1 MEQGLVHI
9 YCGDGKGKTTCA
21 FGLALRCAG
30 TGAQVRIAQFLKS
43 GDSGEVTAMQQFDNV
58 ELLRA
63 KQGSKFTFQMNAA
76 EKAQAARSHT
86 QLLRQAFADTQHLR
100 MLVLDEI
107 MAACSSGMVEEAHLL
122 ELIENRPEQLELVL
136 TGRNPSPQLLAL
148 ADYVT
153 EMKKVRHPYDRGIAA
168 RSGIE
173 R

>member
-1 MEQGLVHI
+1 MELGLIHI

-30 TGAQVRIAQFLKS
+30 TGARVRIAQFLK
-43 GDSGEVTAMQQFDNV
+43 GGPTGEVEAMRHLPNV
-58 ELLRA
+58 EILRA
-63 KQGSKFTFQMNAA
+63 KQGTKFTFQMDEA
-76 EKAQAARSHT
+76 EREQAKRDHMA
-86 QLLRQAFADTQHLR
+86 LLDSAFSDTEGLR

-122 ELIENRPEQLELVL
+122 ELIVNRPAQLELVM

-153 EMKKVRHPYDRGIAA
+153 EMKKVRHPYDRGIGA
-168 RSGIE
+168 RNGIE

>member
-1 MEQGLVHI
+1 MEQGLMHI

-30 TGAQVRIAQFLKS
+30 TGARVRIAQFLK
-43 GDSGEVTAMQQFDNV
+43 GGPTGEVEAMRHLPNV
-58 ELLRA
+58 EILRA
-63 KQGSKFTFQMNAA
+63 KQGTKFTFQMDEA
-76 EKAQAARSHT
+76 EREQAKQDHMA
-86 QLLRQAFADTQHLR
+86 LLDRAFSDTQGLC

>member
-1 MEQGLVHI
+1 
-9 YCGDGKGKTTCA
+9 
-21 FGLALRCAG
+21 
-30 TGAQVRIAQFLKS
+30 
-43 GDSGEVTAMQQFDNV
+43 
-58 ELLRA
+58 
-63 KQGSKFTFQMNAA
+63 
-76 EKAQAARSHT
+76 
-86 QLLRQAFADTQHLR
+86 

>member
-1 MEQGLVHI
+1 MEQGLIHI

-30 TGAQVRIAQFLKS
+30 AGGKVRIVQFLK
-43 GDSGEVTAMQQFDNV
+43 GGQTGEVTAIQHVPHV

-63 KQGSKFTFQMNAA
+63 KRGTKFTFQMNAQ
-76 EKAQAARSHT
+76 ERAQARAEHQALLDAAFT
-86 QLLRQAFADTQHLR
+86 QADGLR

-107 MAACSSGMVEEAHLL
+107 MAACSTGMVEEQHLVAL
-122 ELIENRPEQLELVL
+122 LARKPEQLEIVM
-136 TGRNPSPQLLAL
+136 TGRNPSDKLLAL
-148 ADYVT
+148 ADYIT

-168 RSGIE
+168 RTGIE

>member
-63 KQGSKFTFQMNAA
+63 KQGTKFTFQMNAE
-76 EKAQAARSHT
+76 EKVQAARDHT
-86 QLLRQAFADTQHLR
+86 QLLRQAFADTKHLR

-107 MAACSSGMVEEAHLL
+107 MAACTTGMVDTDA
-122 ELIENRPEQLELVL
+122 PA
-136 TGRNPSPQLLAL
+136 GAGGCP
-148 ADYVT
+148 
-153 EMKKVRHPYDRGIAA
+153 DRTQSAA
-168 RSGIE
+168 GAAGFGGLYHRDEKNTASV
-173 R
+173 

>member
-1 MEQGLVHI
+1 MEQGLMHI

-30 TGAQVRIAQFLKS
+30 TGARVRIAQFLK
-43 GDSGEVTAMQQFDNV
+43 GGTTDE
-58 ELLRA
+58 EILRA
-63 KQGSKFTFQMNAA
+63 KQGTKFTFQMDEA
-76 EKAQAARSHT
+76 EREQAKQDHMA
-86 QLLRQAFADTQHLR
+86 LLDRAFSDTQGLC

>member
-1 MEQGLVHI
+1 MELGLIHI

-30 TGAQVRIAQFLKS
+30 TGARVRIVQFLK
-43 GDSGEVTAMQQFDNV
+43 GGPTGEVEAMRYLPNV
-58 ELLRA
+58 EILRA
-63 KQGSKFTFQMNAA
+63 RQGTKFTFQMNEA
-76 EKAQAARSHT
+76 EREQAKRDHMA
-86 QLLRQAFADTQHLR
+86 LLDSAFSDTEGLR

-122 ELIENRPEQLELVL
+122 ELIGNRPAQLELVM

-153 EMKKVRHPYDRGIAA
+153 EMKKVRHPYDRGIGA
-168 RSGIE
+168 RNGIE

>member
-1 MEQGLVHI
+1 MEQGLMHI

-21 FGLALRCAG
+21 MGLALRCAG
-30 TGAQVRIAQFLKS
+30 TGGKVRIAQFLK
-43 GDSGEVTAMQQFDNV
+43 GGATGEVEALRHLPNV
-58 ELLRA
+58 EVLRA
-63 KQGSKFTFQMNAA
+63 KQGTKFTFQMNEEEREQSRHDHKILLDRAFSH
-76 EKAQAARSHT
+76 AQ
-86 QLLRQAFADTQHLR
+86 DLR

-107 MAACSSGMVEEAHLL
+107 MAACSTGMIEEAHLL
-122 ELIENRPEQLELVL
+122 ELIANRPKQLELVL

-168 RSGIE
+168 RIGIE

>member
-86 QLLRQAFADTQHLR
+86 QLLR
-100 MLVLDEI
+100 
-107 MAACSSGMVEEAHLL
+107 
-122 ELIENRPEQLELVL
+122 
-136 TGRNPSPQLLAL
+136 
-148 ADYVT
+148 
-153 EMKKVRHPYDRGIAA
+153 
-168 RSGIE
+168 
-173 R
+173 

>member
-30 TGAQVRIAQFLKS
+30 TGARVRIAQFLKS

-63 KQGSKFTFQMNAA
+63 KQGTKFTFQMNAA
-76 EKAQAARSHT
+76 EKAQAARDT
-86 QLLRQAFADTQHLR
+86 YNCCGRRLRTPNIC
-100 MLVLDEI
+100 V
-107 MAACSSGMVEEAHLL
+107 CW
-122 ELIENRPEQLELVL
+122 
-136 TGRNPSPQLLAL
+136 
-148 ADYVT
+148 YW
-153 EMKKVRHPYDRGIAA
+153 MKSWRRA
-168 RSGIE
+168 RQVWWIQTSWC